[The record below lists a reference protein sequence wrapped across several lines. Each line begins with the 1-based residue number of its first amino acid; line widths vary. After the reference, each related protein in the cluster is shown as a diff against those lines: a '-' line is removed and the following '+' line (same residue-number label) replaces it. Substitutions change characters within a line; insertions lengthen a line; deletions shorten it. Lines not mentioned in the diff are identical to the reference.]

1 MIDKLEMFIAL
12 ARERHFGRAAELCNV
27 AQPSLSSAIRAL
39 EDYYGTPLV
48 LRGAR
53 FQGLTPEGE
62 RLLERAR
69 VIVAEARAI
78 RNDLQQSQREPTG
91 VLRLGVIPAALTTV
105 QTLTRPFMAR
115 CPRMSLHIRSMTSL
129 AIAEAL
135 SDFEIDA
142 GISYASDETRRS
154 PGPGFEALPLY
165 RETWAVLMPSAGA
178 PASIGWADLA
188 GLRLCL
194 LTGDMQNRRILDQ
207 RLAARGIAVAPVVE
221 AGSILGLVAQ
231 VQGGSGL
238 ASVLPGRAAKFFAA
252 MPGLT
257 CLPLPED
264 DGFAAPDVALIVPVE
279 GRRGAALTEFLRAYH
294 SIGNANHPTESD
306 IGNERGGHRN
316 LVAGRN

>member
-1 MIDKLEMFIAL
+1 MIDKLEMLIAL
-12 ARERHFGRAAELCNV
+12 ARERHFGRAAEVCGV

-48 LRGAR
+48 LRGSR

-69 VIVAEARAI
+69 SIVAEARAI
-78 RNDLQQSQREPTG
+78 RAELQHSQRDPTG

-105 QTLTRPFMAR
+105 QIYTRPFLVR
-115 CPRMSLHIRSMTSL
+115 CPRMRLHVRSMTSL

-135 SDFEIDA
+135 SDFEIDV
-142 GISYASDETRRS
+142 GISYASDDARRA

-165 RETWAVLMPSAGA
+165 RESWSVLLPSAEA
-178 PASIGWADLA
+178 PEALNWADLA

-207 RLAARGIAVAPVVE
+207 RLAARGLTVTPVVE
-221 AGSILGLVAQ
+221 AASILSLVAQ
-231 VQGGSGL
+231 VQGGAGL
-238 ASVLPGRAAKFFAA
+238 ATVLPGRAAAFFAP

-279 GRRGAALTEFLRAYH
+279 GRRGAALSEFLRVYH
-294 SIGNANHPTESD
+294 SIGNINHPTETD
-306 IGNERGGHRN
+306 IGTDLPVRTK
-316 LVAGRN
+316 LVSGRN